1 MPPAWLYDAV
11 MKPLDRLGLAD
22 LRRRLAEDARG
33 ATLEVGAGTGLN
45 LRFYRATASPLV
57 ALDLDQ
63 QALLRARERIPGAQL
78 IRASVEALPFRPG
91 VFDVVNS
98 ALVFCTVGHPARG
111 FEEVRRVLRAT
122 GEVRLLEHVRPNGA
136 VLGWLAGAV
145 TPLWRHVAGGCH
157 LDRLTRQMVADAG
170 FEETEARVAL
180 RGAVLELRA
189 RPAATSSG
197 ARAATT
203 AAGSPRPV
211 SGS

>member
-11 MKPLDRLGLAD
+11 MKPLDRLGLAG
-22 LRRRLAEDARG
+22 LRRRLAEEARG
-33 ATLEVGAGTGLN
+33 ATLELGTGTGLN

-63 QALLRARERIPGAQL
+63 QSLLRARERVPGALL

-91 VFDVVNS
+91 VFDVVTS

-122 GEVRLLEHVRPNGA
+122 GEVRLLEHVRPSGG
-136 VLGWLAGAV
+136 VLGWLAGAM

-157 LDRLTRQMVADAG
+157 LDRRTRQAVADAG
-170 FEETEARVAL
+170 LEETAARVSL
-180 RGAVLELRA
+180 RGVLLELRA
-189 RPAATSSG
+189 RPAATSAA

-203 AAGSPRPV
+203 AADSPPPV